1 MEHKDI
7 KQEKTIQVSIRCSV
21 YNHEPYLRQCLDGF
35 VMQKTNFAFEAIV
48 HDDASTD
55 KSADIIREYA
65 AKYPDIIK
73 PIYETENQYSKHDGS
88 KRRIMNN
95 AICQTAKYIAFC
107 EGDDYWTD
115 PLKLQKQFDFLE
127 ANPEYGMVHTKTEVY
142 HQASMRQVGYAG
154 STFNAE
160 TGDIIIRNTI
170 TTLTVMIRKCIML
183 EYINEI
189 KPEVRGWK
197 MGDYPL
203 WIYCYI
209 KSKIKFIDQITGVYR
224 ILPESASHSN
234 DCDKIIEFKLSVIDI
249 QKFYIDKYKG
259 LKIWA
264 NNTLDVIKLRFY
276 IDNRIIIATCKNK
289 EIKNNQY
296 LFLSKNKFYGLLY
309 IAKLLE
315 LFNNNKFIL
324 SYLERLSHF
333 LIKHHIIRHQIKN
346 SIYINIK

>member
-7 KQEKTIQVSIRCSV
+7 KQEKTILVSIRCSV

-127 ANPEYGMVHTKTEVY
+127 TNTEYGLVYTKAIVFN
-142 HQASMRQVGYAG
+142 HASNKYT
-154 STFNAE
+154 STIGEPYDN
-160 TGDIIIRNTI
+160 DITDILLKNPIP
-170 TTLTVMIRKCIML
+170 TLTVMIRKDIL
-183 EYINEI
+183 HKYYRETSEI
-189 KPEVRGWK
+189 SKDWL

-203 WIYCYI
+203 WLYCSI
-209 KSKIKFIDQITGVYR
+209 TSKIKFMDQTTAVYR
-224 ILPESASHSN
+224 VLAESVSHSCN
-234 DCDKIIEFKLSVIDI
+234 PLKTLKFKISGLDIGLFFINKYFPKKNLDKKIKLY
-249 QKFYIDKYKG
+249 FYIKNMNLIIKYGDKNLKNEQYHFFLNNKLYGLLIINRLSTMFKKFPRLISLLYKTM
-259 LKIWA
+259 I
-264 NNTLDVIKLRFY
+264 F
-276 IDNRIIIATCKNK
+276 C
-289 EIKNNQY
+289 IKNN
-296 LFLSKNKFYGLLY
+296 
-309 IAKLLE
+309 I
-315 LFNNNKFIL
+315 
-324 SYLERLSHF
+324 
-333 LIKHHIIRHQIKN
+333 IK
-346 SIYINIK
+346 SNI